1 MADFKQALDNLIG
14 EEGGYVN
21 NPHDA
26 GGETVFGIARASH
39 PQWAGWP
46 LVDAL
51 KRQFSNLVDL
61 NRQLKESATVQDAVQ
76 SFYRAEYWSFDSVES
91 QAVANKLLSID
102 VLFGRGHGT
111 QILQTALVRL
121 GFHIDV
127 DGQLG
132 AKTLNALQKAK
143 EPDILHA
150 LRTYSALYIAHR
162 LIDKPD
168 QVVFAEGWFWRVTS

>member
-1 MADFKQALDNLIG
+1 MADFKAALDLLLD

-21 NPHDA
+21 NSHDA
-26 GGETVFGIARASH
+26 GGETVFGISRRLN
-39 PQWAGWP
+39 PNWTGWP

-121 GFHIDV
+121 GFRIDV

-132 AKTLNALQKAK
+132 PNTLNALQKAK
-143 EPDILHA
+143 EPDVLHA
-150 LRTYSALYIAHR
+150 LRTYTALHIAHR

-168 QVVFAEGWFWRVTS
+168 QAVFAEGWFWRVTS